1 MTYPSE
7 SSLRNGR
14 QDEQCWIMWAVIS
27 LKTYYIIDKY
37 LDPESE
43 EDKEIDGSNSMI
55 IDLIWLKHGPYTIKL
70 SKYYLERF

>member
-14 QDEQCWIMWAVIS
+14 QDEQCWIMWAVIH
-27 LKTYYIIDKY
+27 LQTYHIIDKY

-43 EDKEIDGSNSMI
+43 GDKKIDGSKNI
-55 IDLIWLKHGPYTIKL
+55 IMD
-70 SKYYLERF
+70 